1 MWHHNIVNSQSLAS
15 RHLIVALENKRSR
28 FESDIHKLQQ
38 SLQPLDP
45 AKRQLQGIVK
55 NYLASSLTY
64 DKDKLKKVIKLEKQE
79 YKLKKLEAKLSK
91 TNLIKKDFSR
101 GEQSESPKW
110 IKVWILNFLI
120 FGV

>member
-55 NYLASSLTY
+55 NYLASSLTF
-64 DKDKLKKVIKLEKQE
+64 
-79 YKLKKLEAKLSK
+79 
-91 TNLIKKDFSR
+91 FSNR
-101 GEQSESPKW
+101 GFG
-110 IKVWILNFLI
+110 FLGFWG